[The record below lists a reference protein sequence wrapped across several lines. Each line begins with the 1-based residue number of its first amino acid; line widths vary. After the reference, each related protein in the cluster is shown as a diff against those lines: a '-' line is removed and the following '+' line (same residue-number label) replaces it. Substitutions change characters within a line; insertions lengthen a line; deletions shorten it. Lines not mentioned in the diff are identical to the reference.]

1 LPRPS
6 LIALTAAVVALFVIA
21 VLTYRAL
28 TARSVAAEAVAHTN
42 EVQDQLHRF
51 LSAVKDAETGQRGY
65 LLTGVEV
72 YLDPYRI
79 AIKEI
84 ESELAALR
92 RLTADS
98 ALQQR
103 RLDLLQPLISSKLE
117 ELAETVALKRN
128 GDHEAAL
135 ALVRSDRGRDMMDRV
150 RQLVEAMIATE
161 QFMHG
166 QRSAEWADTVRWSSY
181 VMFGGVGLLFAML
194 ALIGVMASRDF
205 RAVEADAW
213 VRRVQLALGARL
225 QGDMRVESIGA
236 TVLRVLVEQ
245 LEARVGAMYVVE
257 PGGTLCRIAGYALAP
272 SGAPVARL
280 GDSLTGQAAKQDRI
294 VHVRDLPERYL
305 DVSSAVGR
313 GAPRELAIVPAA
325 IDGVVHAVIE
335 LGFLREL
342 DAVELRALERAS
354 ESIAASVRT
363 ARDRGQLE
371 ELLEEVQR
379 QAEELQAQQEQ
390 LRVSNEEL
398 EQQAQTLQRTQ
409 AELESQQVA
418 LEHANTELAA
428 QASSL
433 ERQRDELARAGA
445 ELQRSSDYKSQFLAN
460 MSHELRTPLNSS
472 LILAKLLADN
482 RDGNL
487 SVEQVRFA
495 EAIYAAGNDLLLLI
509 NDILDLS
516 KIEAGM
522 LDVRPEP
529 VAIAR
534 LLDEIV
540 HGFHG
545 MAADKQ
551 LALEVRA
558 EAAPEVIDTDPS
570 RLSQILRNLIAN
582 ALKFTERGGVVIEV
596 AATDSHLEIAVRDT
610 GIGIPAGQHE
620 HIFEAFRQVEGAA
633 RTPGGTGLGLSISRD
648 LARLLG
654 GELRVDSAPGRGSTF
669 TLTLPLRSAA
679 PAARAQ
685 GPSARRKPVAR
696 LPDIAGPAP
705 FPDDRDRVDA
715 ASRSLLI
722 IEDDVAFARVLYDLA
737 RELEFHGLVATTAA
751 DGLALARRHSPS
763 AIVLDVAL
771 PDRSGLAVLDSLKR
785 DPRTRHVPVH
795 VISASDHTR
804 AALEMGAA
812 GYAIKPVE
820 RERLVEA
827 IRHLE
832 AKFTQKVRR
841 VLIVEDDPALRDSTA
856 RLLAADDVETVTA
869 GTTAEA
875 IRHLEAKFTQKVRRV
890 LIVEDD
896 PALRDSTAR
905 LLAADDVE
913 TVTAGTTAEA
923 IAHLGMMAFD
933 CVVLDLALP
942 DRSGLDLLDDMA
954 RGDYGFPPVI
964 IYTGRSL
971 SSEQVHELERFS
983 QSIIIKGARSPERLL
998 DEVTLFLHQVESQ
1011 LPPERQRMLRDARDR
1026 EAVFEGRRVL
1036 VVEDDVRNLFALAN
1050 VLEPRGAVVEIAR
1063 NGREALDR
1071 LRAAPNIDL
1080 VLMDIMMPEMDGLA
1094 ATREIR
1100 NDPQFARLPIIALTA
1115 NAMIDDRTR
1124 CLEAGANDYI
1134 AKPLDVDKLLSL
1146 ARVWI
1151 RR

>member
-1 LPRPS
+1 MTSGIRENASIRYHGHSAVNRTPVSGSRSRAWLPRPS
-6 LIALTAAVVALFVIA
+6 LIALAAAGVAVIVIA
-21 VLTYRAL
+21 VLSYRAL

-51 LSAVKDAETGQRGY
+51 LSAVKDVETGQRGY
-65 LLTGVEV
+65 LLTGVEA
-72 YLDPYRI
+72 YLDPYRL
-79 AIKEI
+79 AIKAI
-84 ESELAALR
+84 DNELAALR

-103 RLDLLQPLISSKLE
+103 RLDLLQPLTSSKLE
-117 ELAETVALKRN
+117 ELAETIELKRN
-128 GDHEAAL
+128 GDSEAAL
-135 ALVRSDRGRDMMDRV
+135 ALVRSDRGRDMMERV

-161 QFMHG
+161 QFQHG
-166 QRSAEWADTVRWSSY
+166 QRTAAWEDTVRQSSF
-181 VMFGGVGLLFAML
+181 VMFGGVGVLFAML

-225 QGDMRVESIGA
+225 QGDMRIASIGE

-245 LEARVGAMYVVE
+245 LEARVGAMYLVE
-257 PGGTLCRIAGYALAP
+257 PGGTLHRIAGYALVP
-272 SGAPVARL
+272 SGTPVVRL

-294 VHVRDLPERYL
+294 VHVRDLPAHYL

-313 GAPRELAIVPAA
+313 APPRELAIVPAS
-325 IDGVVHAVIE
+325 IDGVVHAVVE
-335 LGFLREL
+335 LGFLRML
-342 DAVELRALERAS
+342 DAFELRALERVS
-354 ESIAASVRT
+354 ESIAAAVRT
-363 ARDRGQLE
+363 ARDRGRLE

-379 QAEELQAQQEQ
+379 QAEELQVQQEQ

-398 EQQAQTLQRTQ
+398 EHQAQALQSTQ
-409 AELESQQVA
+409 AELETQQVA
-418 LEHANTELAA
+418 LEHANTELATLA
-428 QASSL
+428 HSL

-487 SVEQVRFA
+487 NAEQVRFA
-495 EAIYAAGNDLLLLI
+495 ETIHAAGNDLLMLI

-534 LLDEIV
+534 VLDELV
-540 HGFHG
+540 QGFQAV
-545 MAADKQ
+545 AAQRQ
-551 LALEVRA
+551 LGLEVRA
-558 EAAPEVIDTDPS
+558 EAAPELIDTDPT
-570 RLSQILRNLIAN
+570 RLSQILRNLLAN

-596 AATDSHLEIAVRDT
+596 AAIDSHVEFAVRDT
-610 GIGIPAGQHE
+610 GIGIAADQHE
-620 HIFEAFRQVEGAA
+620 RIFDAFRQAEGAA
-633 RTPGGTGLGLSISRD
+633 RKPGGTGLGLSISRD

-654 GELRVDSAPGRGSTF
+654 GDLRVDSAPGRGSTF
-669 TLTLPLRSAA
+669 TLTLPVRSAA
-679 PAARAQ
+679 PAARTP
-685 GPSARRKPVAR
+685 GPSARRRPMAR

-705 FPDDRDRVDA
+705 FPDDRDSIDERSPVSIDA

-737 RELEFHGLVATTAA
+737 HELEFCGLVATTAA
-751 DGLALARRHSPS
+751 DGLALARRHVPS
-763 AIVLDVAL
+763 AIVLDIAL

-795 VISASDHTR
+795 VISGSDHTR
-804 AALEMGAA
+804 TALEMGAA
-812 GYAIKPVE
+812 GYALKPVE
-820 RERLVEA
+820 RERLVDA
-827 IRHLE
+827 LRNLE
-832 AKFTQKVRR
+832 TRFTQKLRR
-841 VLIVEDDPALRDSTA
+841 VLIVEDDAALRDSTA
-856 RLLAADDVETVTA
+856 RLLAADDVETVA
-869 GTTAEA
+869 
-875 IRHLEAKFTQKVRRV
+875 V
-890 LIVEDD
+890 
-896 PALRDSTAR
+896 
-905 LLAADDVE
+905 
-913 TVTAGTTAEA
+913 GTTAEA
-923 IAHLGMMAFD
+923 IAQLGMMTFD
-933 CVVLDLALP
+933 CVVLDLSLP
-942 DRSGLDLLDDMA
+942 DRSGFDLLDDMA
-954 RGDYGFPPVI
+954 HGNYGFPPVI

-971 SSEQVHELERFS
+971 SSEQIHELERFS
-983 QSIIIKGARSPERLL
+983 ESIIIKGARSPERLL
-998 DEVTLFLHQVESQ
+998 DEVTLFLHQVESR

-1026 EAVFEGRRVL
+1026 EAVFDGRRIL

-1050 VLEPRGAVVEIAR
+1050 VLEPRGAIVDIAR
-1063 NGREALDR
+1063 NGREALER
-1071 LRAAPNIDL
+1071 LRTHPNIDL
-1080 VLMDIMMPEMDGLA
+1080 VLMDIMMPEMDGLE

-1100 NDPQFARLPIIALTA
+1100 SDPRFARLPIIALTA
-1115 NAMIDDRTR
+1115 NAMIDDRMR
-1124 CLEAGANDYI
+1124 CLAAGANDYI

>member
-6 LIALTAAVVALFVIA
+6 LIALIAAVVAVVVIA
-21 VLTYRAL
+21 VLSYRAL
-28 TARSVAAEAVAHTN
+28 AARAVAAEAIAHTN
-42 EVQDQLHRF
+42 EVQDQLHHF
-51 LSAVKDAETGQRGY
+51 LSAVKDTEAGQRGY
-65 LLTGVEV
+65 LLTGVEA
-72 YLDPYRI
+72 YLDPYRL
-79 AIKEI
+79 AIKAI
-84 ESELAALR
+84 DNELAALR

-103 RLDLLQPLISSKLE
+103 RLDLLQPLIASKLE
-117 ELAETVALKRN
+117 ELAQTIALERN
-128 GDHEAAL
+128 GDHAAAL

-150 RQLVEAMIATE
+150 RQLIEAMLATE
-161 QFMHG
+161 QFEHG
-166 QRSAEWADTVRWSSY
+166 QRTAAWEDTVRWSSY
-181 VMFGGVGLLFAML
+181 VMFGGVGVLLTML
-194 ALIGVMASRDF
+194 GLIGAMASRDF

-213 VRRVQLALGARL
+213 VRRVHLALSARL
-225 QGDMRVESIGA
+225 QGDMRVESIGD
-236 TVLRVLVEQ
+236 TVLRVLVDQ
-245 LEARVGAMYVVE
+245 LGARVGAMYLVE
-257 PGGTLCRIAGYALAP
+257 PGGTLCRIAGHALAP
-272 SGAPVARL
+272 SGTPVVRL
-280 GDSLTGQAAKQDRI
+280 GDSLTGQAAKQAGI

-313 GAPRELAIVPAA
+313 AAPRELAIVPAC
-325 IDGVVHAVIE
+325 IDGVVQAVIE
-335 LGFLREL
+335 VGFLREL
-342 DAVELRALERAS
+342 DAIELRALERVS
-354 ESIAASVRT
+354 ESIAAAVRA
-363 ARDRGQLE
+363 ARDRSRLE

-379 QAEELQAQQEQ
+379 QAEELQVQQEQ

-398 EQQAQTLQRTQ
+398 EHQAHALQSTQ
-409 AELESQQVA
+409 AALETQHVA
-418 LEHANTELAA
+418 LERANAELSALA
-428 QASSL
+428 HSL
-433 ERQRDELARAGA
+433 ERQRDELARAST
-445 ELQRSSDYKSQFLAN
+445 ELRRSSDYKSQFLAN

-487 SVEQVRFA
+487 TAEQVKFA
-495 EAIYAAGNDLLLLI
+495 EAIHAAGNDLLLLI

-534 LLDEIV
+534 LIDDLV
-540 HGFHG
+540 QGFQA
-545 MAADKQ
+545 MASDKQ

-558 EAAPEVIDTDPS
+558 EAAPELIDTDPS

-596 AATDSHLEIAVRDT
+596 TTAESHVEVAVRDT
-610 GIGIPAGQHE
+610 GIGIPADQHE
-620 HIFEAFRQVEGAA
+620 QIFEAFRQADGAE
-633 RTPGGTGLGLSISRD
+633 RKPGGTGLGLSISRD

-654 GELRVDSAPGRGSTF
+654 GDLRVDSAPGRGSTF
-669 TLTLPLRSAA
+669 TLTLPLHSAA
-679 PAARAQ
+679 VARTP

-696 LPDIAGPAP
+696 LPDVAGPSP
-705 FPDDRDRVDA
+705 FPDDRDRLSIDGV
-715 ASRSLLI
+715 SRSLLI
-722 IEDDVAFARVLYDLA
+722 VEDDVAFARVLYDLA
-737 RELEFHGLVATTAA
+737 HELEFHGMVATTAA
-751 DGLALARRHSPS
+751 DGLALARRHTPS
-763 AIVLDVAL
+763 AIVLDIGL

-804 AALEMGAA
+804 TALEMGAA

-820 RERLVEA
+820 RERLVDA
-827 IRHLE
+827 IRNLE
-832 AKFTQKVRR
+832 VKFTQKLRR

-856 RLLAADDVETVTA
+856 RLLAGD
-869 GTTAEA
+869 G
-875 IRHLEAKFTQKVRRV
+875 
-890 LIVEDD
+890 
-896 PALRDSTAR
+896 
-905 LLAADDVE
+905 VE

-923 IAHLGMMAFD
+923 IAQLGMMTFD

-942 DRSGLDLLDDMA
+942 DRSGLDLLEDMA
-954 RGDYGFPPVI
+954 HGNRGFPPVI

-983 QSIIIKGARSPERLL
+983 RSIIIKGARSPERLL
-998 DEVTLFLHQVESQ
+998 DEVTLFLHQVESR

-1026 EAVFEGRRVL
+1026 EAVFEGRRIL

-1050 VLEPRGAVVEIAR
+1050 VLEPRGAIVEIAR

-1080 VLMDIMMPEMDGLA
+1080 VLMDIMMPEMDGLE

-1100 NDPQFARLPIIALTA
+1100 KDPQFARLPIIALTA

>member
-875 IRHLEAKFTQKVRRV
+875 I
-890 LIVEDD
+890 
-896 PALRDSTAR
+896 
-905 LLAADDVE
+905 
-913 TVTAGTTAEA
+913 
-923 IAHLGMMAFD
+923 AHLGMMAFD